1 MLKIHKNGLNCGTP
15 LGWNQ
20 NKPELQT
27 ENDSEVTCEL
37 LVDNF
42 SYELPHST
50 DIILHLKHQHYE
62 DF

>member
-27 ENDSEVTCEL
+27 ENVKNVLDWLMTQKQK
-37 LVDNF
+37 NF
-42 SYELPHST
+42 M
-50 DIILHLKHQHYE
+50 K
-62 DF
+62 

>member
-27 ENDSEVTCEL
+27 ENDSEVTCKKCIRL
-37 LVDNF
+37 INDSKKKNF
-42 SYELPHST
+42 M
-50 DIILHLKHQHYE
+50 K
-62 DF
+62 